1 MGLFNIGGSKSKTVE
16 TSESDAYGYQGS
28 SSDSLSQALSRSVSG
43 GQSSSTSN
51 IAFQDLFAQLYGNAS
66 GAAANMA
73 RAAPGFADDARALF
87 TGGSQFLEGLAGGG
101 PERAYLESRVSG
113 GNPLLD
119 DQIGALGEDVN
130 EFLTESVLP
139 GVTSQGVHAGS
150 LGGSRN
156 QLARSN
162 AGRDA
167 LRTFTRGA
175 TELRSS
181 DMASRDA
188 AAQALQS
195 GRVAS
200 AGTAFAGLPALYGVA
215 EGGFNAGI
223 APYESLS
230 SILGGPTV
238 LTDAQST
245 DFSEASSEEI
255 AAAMSRAFG
264 EDFSRSRGSST
275 SKSKSFSLG
284 F

>member
-16 TSESDAYGYQGS
+16 TSQSDAYGYEGS

-43 GQSSSTSN
+43 GESSSSQS

-66 GAAANMA
+66 GATANMA

-87 TGGSQFLEGLAGGG
+87 TGGSKFLEGLADGG

-113 GNPLLD
+113 GNPLLE
-119 DQIGALGEDVN
+119 DQIGALGEDVG
-130 EFLTESVLP
+130 EFLNESVLP
-139 GVTSQGVHAGS
+139 GITSQGVQAGS
-150 LGGSRN
+150 IGGSRN

-175 TELRSS
+175 TDLRSA
-181 DMASRDA
+181 DMSARDQA
-188 AAQALQS
+188 AGALQTARI
-195 GRVAS
+195 GS
-200 AGTAFAGLPALYGVA
+200 AGTAFAGLPSLYGVA
-215 EGGFNAGI
+215 EGGFSAGI
-223 APYESLS
+223 APYESLAG
-230 SILGGPTV
+230 ILGGPTT
-238 LTDAQST
+238 LTEGRST
-245 DFSEASSEEI
+245 DFSEATSEEI
-255 AAAMSRAFG
+255 AQALSRAFG
-264 EDFSRSRGSST
+264 EDFSSSRASST